1 MALEFPYAKFSTMYS
16 FQISGIIFLG
26 KNKTA
31 HGKNILFNH
40 LIVEDLFWNSSFRDR
55 ILKPRKFKSYGQG
68 Q

>member
-40 LIVEDLFWNSSFRDR
+40 LIVEDLF
-55 ILKPRKFKSYGQG
+55 
-68 Q
+68 